1 MKITFIS
8 TNDTVGGA
16 AIVTLRLMEALRAM
30 AERGVALHAERSC
43 PPQTL
48 WAVKNIEG

>member
-16 AIVTLRLMEALRAM
+16 AIVTLRLMEALRGLGEDARM
-30 AERGVALHAERSC
+30 VVALSLIH
-43 PPQTL
+43 
-48 WAVKNIEG
+48 I